1 MDVAYCCFA
10 FLFYS
15 LDTPLPPIF
24 GLKCYV
30 IQPMKLE
37 IRYIQCIP
45 KSITDFHRTVT
56 QGFERS
62 E

>member
-1 MDVAYCCFA
+1 MLHVAV
-10 FLFYS
+10 LLSFYS

-30 IQPMKLE
+30 IKPMKLE
-37 IRYIQCIP
+37 FHYVRCTSKVIKVYPR
-45 KSITDFHRTVT
+45 TDTR
-56 QGFERS
+56 GFEQS